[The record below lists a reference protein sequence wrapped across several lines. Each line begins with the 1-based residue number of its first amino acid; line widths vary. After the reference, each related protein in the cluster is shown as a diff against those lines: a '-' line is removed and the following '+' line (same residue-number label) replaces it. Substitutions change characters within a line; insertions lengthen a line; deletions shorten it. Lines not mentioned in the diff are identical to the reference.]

1 MRRFFNVFVFISLC
15 IALSAR
21 ADESNSLTA
30 VCSNFEAFN
39 TDYITEKKQ
48 PDDKPTLKK
57 FDDKKTKLLSKELV
71 VLWQPGNNKAKFKFK
86 E

>member
-1 MRRFFNVFVFISLC
+1 MKRIVTLYFSVL
-15 IALSAR
+15 ALILIIVLPSHAKTIV
-21 ADESNSLTA
+21 AM
-30 VCSNFEAFN
+30 CSNFEAFQ